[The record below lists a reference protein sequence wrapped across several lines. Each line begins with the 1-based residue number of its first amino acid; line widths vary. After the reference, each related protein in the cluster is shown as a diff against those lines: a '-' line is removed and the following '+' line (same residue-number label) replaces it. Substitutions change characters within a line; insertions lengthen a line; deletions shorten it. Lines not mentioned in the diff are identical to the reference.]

1 MNNFLFFIEKDICG
15 FYDNLASFLYNID
28 KKQENNNI
36 KARCHRIIKLL
47 KQLKDAN
54 YQLFNE
60 LKLLHQEKQH
70 QDSENQR
77 KKNAKLQK

>member
-1 MNNFLFFIEKDICG
+1 MNNFLIFIEKDIVR
-15 FYDNLASFLYNID
+15 FYDSLLASLYNID

-36 KARCHRIIKLL
+36 KARCQRISRLL

-60 LKLLHQEKQH
+60 LKTLHQEKQH
-70 QDSENQR
+70 QDYENQR
-77 KKNAKLQK
+77 KTNAKLFK